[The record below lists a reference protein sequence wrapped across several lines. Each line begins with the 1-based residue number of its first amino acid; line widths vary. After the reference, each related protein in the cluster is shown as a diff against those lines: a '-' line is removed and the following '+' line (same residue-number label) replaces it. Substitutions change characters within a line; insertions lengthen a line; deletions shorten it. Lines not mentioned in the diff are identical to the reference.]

1 MIFLNEYFNTKL
13 SSASV
18 EQKDSAQLLL
28 VHVNG
33 LLNEYMKDTQKQMPI
48 NTKTGNLISG
58 NKDGDGG
65 FRLADSKTGAL
76 LSSHKTGK
84 GIDVFDPENDLDA
97 WITDAR
103 LERNY
108 LYREH
113 PMHTPRWCHLTTR
126 SPSSGKR
133 SFFP

>member
-48 NTKTGNLISG
+48 NTKTGKKLLLP
-58 NKDGDGG
+58 DEGD
-65 FRLADSKTGAL
+65 R
-76 LSSHKTGK
+76 
-84 GIDVFDPENDLDA
+84 VV
-97 WITDAR
+97 R
-103 LERNY
+103 
-108 LYREH
+108 
-113 PMHTPRWCHLTTR
+113 
-126 SPSSGKR
+126 
-133 SFFP
+133 

>member
-1 MIFLNEYFNTKL
+1 MILLNEYFNNKTGT
-13 SSASV
+13 V
-18 EQKDSAQLLL
+18 EQKDSAQILL
-28 VHVNG
+28 VYVNG
-33 LLNEYMKDTQKQMPI
+33 LLNEYIKDTQKQMPI
-48 NTKTGNLISG
+48 NPKTGNLISG
-58 NKDGDGG
+58 NLNGDGA

-84 GIDVFDPENDLDA
+84 GIDIFDPENDLDA

-113 PMHTPRWCHLTTR
+113 PSATPRWCHLTTR
-126 SPSSGKR
+126 SPTSKKR
-133 SFFP
+133 TFYP